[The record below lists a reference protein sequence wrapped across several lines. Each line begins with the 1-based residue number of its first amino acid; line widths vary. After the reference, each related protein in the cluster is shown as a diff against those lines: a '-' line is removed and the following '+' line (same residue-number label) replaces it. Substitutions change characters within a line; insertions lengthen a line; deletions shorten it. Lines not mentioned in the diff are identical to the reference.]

1 MSEKTSRIFQLIN
14 AIYAKPGITA
24 SELATKLEVSQRTIY
39 RDISQISLF
48 TTLMLEDEDKRNGG
62 YRFLNENFLD
72 PIRFNEEEELAFTLL
87 PSLLE
92 RDKRPLGFDS
102 AYDKIMAS
110 HRKNQT
116 QRSNLVR
123 DITDIIQMGTP
134 AYRTE
139 YPNHLHEIIQAIL
152 DKRTIDTVY
161 HTQSRDETS
170 NRMIDPYYL
179 IPREQRFY
187 LIGFCHRAQDMRIFR
202 LSRFQQ
208 VHITNRVFDLGD
220 FSVQQYLKNT
230 WSIHPG
236 ERNTRFR
243 VRFDSKVARYIREEE
258 LFVQPW
264 MKELADGSLLFEV
277 TVNNEHELIM
287 WLLQYGP
294 DAEILEPQSARE
306 EMKAR
311 MAAWMRMYQ

>member
-1 MSEKTSRIFQLIN
+1 MSEKTSRLFQLIN

-92 RDKRPLGFDS
+92 RDKRPPGFDS
-102 AYDKIMAS
+102 AYDKVMTS

-123 DITDIIQMGTP
+123 DITDMIQMGTP

-139 YPNHLHEIIQAIL
+139 YPNFLHEIIQAIL

-187 LIGFCHRAQDMRIFR
+187 LIGFCHRAQGMRVFR

-208 VHITNRVFDLGD
+208 VHITNEVFYLGD
-220 FSVQQYLKNT
+220 FNIQQYLKNT

-236 ERNTRFR
+236 QRNTRFR

-277 TVNNEHELIM
+277 TVNNEHEFIM

>member
-1 MSEKTSRIFQLIN
+1 MSEKANRLFQLIN

-24 SELATKLEVSQRTIY
+24 SELASKLEVSQRTIY
-39 RDISQISLF
+39 RDINDISLF
-48 TTLMLEDEDKRNGG
+48 TTLILDEEKRNGG

-87 PSLLE
+87 PSLLD
-92 RDKRPLGFDS
+92 RDKRPPGFDS
-102 AYDKIMAS
+102 AYDKVMAS

-116 QRSNLVR
+116 ERSNLVR

-139 YPNHLHEIIQAIL
+139 YPNYLHEIIQAIL

-187 LIGFCHRAQDMRIFR
+187 LIGFCHRAQGMRVFR

-243 VRFDSKVARYIREEE
+243 VHFNSKVARYIREEE

-277 TVNNEHELIM
+277 TVNNEHEFIM

>member
-1 MSEKTSRIFQLIN
+1 MSEKTSRLFQLIN

-92 RDKRPLGFDS
+92 RDKRPPGFAS
-102 AYDKIMAS
+102 AYDKVMTS

-123 DITDIIQMGTP
+123 DITDMIQMGTP

-139 YPNHLHEIIQAIL
+139 YPNFLHEIIQAIL

-187 LIGFCHRAQDMRIFR
+187 LIGFCHRAQGMRVFR

-208 VHITNRVFDLGD
+208 VHITNEVFYLGD
-220 FSVQQYLKNT
+220 FNIQQYLKNT

-277 TVNNEHELIM
+277 TVNNEHEFIM

-311 MAAWMRMYQ
+311 MVAWMRMYQ

>member
-1 MSEKTSRIFQLIN
+1 MSEKANRLFQLIN

-24 SELATKLEVSQRTIY
+24 SELASKLEVSQRTIY
-39 RDISQISLF
+39 RDINDISLF
-48 TTLMLEDEDKRNGG
+48 TTLVLDEEKRNGG

-92 RDKRPLGFDS
+92 RDKRPPGFDS
-102 AYDKIMAS
+102 AYDKVMAS
-110 HRKNQT
+110 HRKNQR

-123 DITDIIQMGTP
+123 DITDLIQMGTP

-139 YPNHLHEIIQAIL
+139 YPNYLHEIIQAIL

-187 LIGFCHRAQDMRIFR
+187 LIGFCHRAQGMRVFR

-208 VHITNRVFDLGD
+208 VHITNEVFDLGD
-220 FSVQQYLKNT
+220 FNIQQYLKNT

-277 TVNNEHELIM
+277 TVNNEHEFIM

-311 MAAWMRMYQ
+311 MAAWMRMYL

>member
-1 MSEKTSRIFQLIN
+1 MSEKANRLFQLIN

-24 SELATKLEVSQRTIY
+24 SELASKLEVSQRTIY
-39 RDISQISLF
+39 RDVNDISLF
-48 TTLMLEDEDKRNGG
+48 TTLVLDEEKRNGG

-92 RDKRPLGFDS
+92 RDKRPPGFDS
-102 AYDKIMAS
+102 AYDKVMAS
-110 HRKNQT
+110 YRKNQR

-123 DITDIIQMGTP
+123 DITELIQMGTP

-139 YPNHLHEIIQAIL
+139 YPNYLHEIIQAIL

-187 LIGFCHRAQDMRIFR
+187 LIGFCHRAQGMRVFR

-208 VHITNRVFDLGD
+208 VHITNEVFDLGD
-220 FSVQQYLKNT
+220 FNIQQYLKNT

-277 TVNNEHELIM
+277 TVNNEHEFIM

-311 MAAWMRMYQ
+311 MVAWMRMYL

>member
-1 MSEKTSRIFQLIN
+1 MSEKTSRLFQLIN

-48 TTLMLEDEDKRNGG
+48 TTLMLEDEEKRNGG

-92 RDKRPLGFDS
+92 RDKRPPGFDS
-102 AYDKIMAS
+102 AYDKVMAS

-123 DITDIIQMGTP
+123 DITDMIQMGTP

-139 YPNHLHEIIQAIL
+139 YPNFLHEIIQAIL

-187 LIGFCHRAQDMRIFR
+187 LIGFCHRAQGMRVFR

-208 VHITNRVFDLGD
+208 VHITNEVFYLGD
-220 FSVQQYLKNT
+220 FNIQQYLKNT

-236 ERNTRFR
+236 QRNTRFR

-277 TVNNEHELIM
+277 TVNNEHEFIM